1 MIRLSSSTIARKDL
15 VTSFCLL
22 TKLATPTRAVAL
34 RLSSPLLKK
43 EAITLLL
50 FCTLRVPRRG
60 LEPPRIAPLV
70 PKTSAY
76 TNSATWA

>member
-50 FCTLRVPRRG
+50 FCTLRVP
-60 LEPPRIAPLV
+60 
-70 PKTSAY
+70 K
-76 TNSATWA
+76 